1 MPTSVGEVLEQVED
15 MVSAD
20 GVKLSGITLEGVLRF
35 VVLVAVGLLIVKLLL
50 KLTDRALT
58 RLSIDAG
65 IKKFLRSSVRVLLVF
80 ILILIVLA
88 YLDIPVTSLVAM
100 LSVAGLALSLAI
112 QNLLSNVAGSLQLLS
127 TKPFTAGDF
136 IEAGGVSGTVQ
147 ETGIFYTKLNTID
160 NKVIQIPNSEIAGE
174 KIINFSAEKERRIDL
189 KITASYDA
197 PIKAVK
203 SAILGVLE
211 DHPRTLDQPA
221 PPLVRVNNF
230 GESSIEY
237 IVRVWCANSDYWD
250 VYFDILEG
258 IKAAFDRNG
267 IEMTYNHLNVHMME
281 DKAK

>member
-58 RLSIDAG
+58 RLSIDVG

-197 PIKAVK
+197 PIEAVK